1 MFEPLMR
8 ARSAPV
14 GDAEETR
21 RAAAAS
27 RGEKADVRRPRS
39 EERGHTRLKRVISCD
54 RKPIGAVDSGHAIAM
69 WLVGMCRACTCEQK
83 CPWREAFGRSGR
95 ARGCWRCCARV
106 ARAGCAEFTCAIELR
121 PFEVSA
127 RSDEPNS
134 EPSSTRFPAG
144 AAWLGRT
151 PGPQAQGGQVFRERA
166 DRLSFSRTR
175 IHGQK

>member
-1 MFEPLMR
+1 VRDWPPRDWKRATGEHTHGDGAMFEPLMR

-83 CPWREAFGRSGR
+83 F
-95 ARGCWRCCARV
+95 
-106 ARAGCAEFTCAIELR
+106 I
-121 PFEVSA
+121 
-127 RSDEPNS
+127 
-134 EPSSTRFPAG
+134 
-144 AAWLGRT
+144 
-151 PGPQAQGGQVFRERA
+151 
-166 DRLSFSRTR
+166 
-175 IHGQK
+175 